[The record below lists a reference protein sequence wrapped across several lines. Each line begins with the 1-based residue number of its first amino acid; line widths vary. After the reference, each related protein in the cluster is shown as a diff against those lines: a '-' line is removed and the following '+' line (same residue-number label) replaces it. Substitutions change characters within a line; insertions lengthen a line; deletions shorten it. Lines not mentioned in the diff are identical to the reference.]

1 MMLVYQRVR
10 CSPKRL
16 PICQAGSGD
25 EVEKSGARYRKRF
38 AQPLGLGMEPQWK
51 HGSNM
56 GTTWE
61 QHGNTMGKQEIMGK
75 HGNTKHLE

>member
-51 HGSNM
+51 HGN
-56 GTTWE
+56 
-61 QHGNTMGKQEIMGK
+61 NMGKQEVMGK
-75 HGNTKHLE
+75 HGNTKHLENVLGNIREAI